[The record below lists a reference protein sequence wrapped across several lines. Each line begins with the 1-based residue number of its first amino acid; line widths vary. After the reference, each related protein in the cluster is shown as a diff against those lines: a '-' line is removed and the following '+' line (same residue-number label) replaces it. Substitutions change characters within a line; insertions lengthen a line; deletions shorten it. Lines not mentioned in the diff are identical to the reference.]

1 MVRERP
7 TDYLFVYPVAL
18 VGPAGVADVRKL
30 WWLLD
35 GVGRTQGRVSILLDV
50 TKAEGP
56 VPDGI
61 EQRPL
66 AVPSAIVR
74 AAVVGAGAWR
84 TWAEAWLSAL
94 VPAPVETFGASE
106 AGRAL
111 RYSRSF
117 AHAADPHSLETPL
130 P

>member
-30 WWLLD
+30 WRLLD

-50 TKAEGP
+50 TEAEGP
-56 VPDGI
+56 VPDDI

-66 AVPSAIVR
+66 AVPSAVVR

-84 TWAEAWLSAL
+84 AWAASWLSTL
-94 VPAPVETFGASE
+94 VLAPVETFGATE

-111 RYSRSF
+111 RYARSF
-117 AHAADPHSLETPL
+117 AHDDATHSLETPV